1 MKKDVY
7 FFYDESGHSRKIT
20 ANTMNDDDFKYDF
33 ISAIVG
39 VEKESFST
47 FNNDYIAF
55 ENKWR
60 TVFNTNEIKSN
71 LIRAFWLAVK
81 FICNAQMTQGAG
93 VLVPVDPFKLNDYS
107 TETPTSFEFIY
118 KYKGIKYIYGFSAT
132 KEKICEEYLY
142 HYPKG
147 FRAQVF
153 KRTGQEFSFIQDKA
167 FKQLISKAVA
177 ENQLYF
183 SVANTMNESVCAEA
197 MKFFTESIVFS
208 REFEDLPGQIR
219 LNYHNNNVLKSMKQY
234 AQRADVGITDMKFE
248 MKNTEID
255 VDDTIPED
263 APPELSR
270 ALKSFVSALSDNSQV
285 KIQRNEIKAR
295 TYHTGISK
303 NGEISQYELG
313 LEDESD
319 GTLRLM
325 ALAAAID
332 RTIDNGG
339 IFVADELEK
348 GLHPLLTEYIV
359 NKFQNSEINKNNAQL
374 IFTTH
379 DTEIMR
385 QHFLDADQFYFVD
398 KDRQTGESEL
408 YSVDGLG
415 KKNNADIRTGYL
427 IGKFGGVPELGDE

>member
-1 MKKDVY
+1 MLIE
-7 FFYDESGHSRKIT
+7 F
-20 ANTMNDDDFKYDF
+20 
-33 ISAIVG
+33 
-39 VEKESFST
+39 SFSNYRS
-47 FNNDYIAF
+47 FRG
-55 ENKWR
+55 K
-60 TVFNTNEIKSN
+60 NTLSLESLKKKKGLLPLVAIYGKNGGGKSN

-408 YSVDGLG
+408 YSVDGLC

>member
-1 MKKDVY
+1 M
-7 FFYDESGHSRKIT
+7 
-20 ANTMNDDDFKYDF
+20 
-33 ISAIVG
+33 AIYG
-39 VEKESFST
+39 K
-47 FNNDYIAF
+47 NGGG
-55 ENKWR
+55 
-60 TVFNTNEIKSN
+60 KSN

-359 NKFQNSEINKNNAQL
+359 NKFQNSEINKNHAQL

>member
-1 MKKDVY
+1 MLIE
-7 FFYDESGHSRKIT
+7 F
-20 ANTMNDDDFKYDF
+20 
-33 ISAIVG
+33 
-39 VEKESFST
+39 SFSNYRS
-47 FNNDYIAF
+47 FRG
-55 ENKWR
+55 K
-60 TVFNTNEIKSN
+60 NTLSLESLKKKKGLLPLVAIYGKNGGGKSN

-359 NKFQNSEINKNNAQL
+359 NK
-374 IFTTH
+374 TH

>member
-1 MKKDVY
+1 MLIE
-7 FFYDESGHSRKIT
+7 F
-20 ANTMNDDDFKYDF
+20 
-33 ISAIVG
+33 
-39 VEKESFST
+39 SFSNYRS
-47 FNNDYIAF
+47 FRG
-55 ENKWR
+55 K
-60 TVFNTNEIKSN
+60 NTLSLESLKKKKGLLPLVAIYGKNGGGKSN

-270 ALKSFVSALSDNSQV
+270 ALQSFVSALSDNSQV

>member
-1 MKKDVY
+1 MLIE
-7 FFYDESGHSRKIT
+7 F
-20 ANTMNDDDFKYDF
+20 
-33 ISAIVG
+33 
-39 VEKESFST
+39 SFSNYRS
-47 FNNDYIAF
+47 FRG
-55 ENKWR
+55 K
-60 TVFNTNEIKSN
+60 NTLSLESLKKKKGLLPLVAIYGKNGGGKSN

-270 ALKSFVSALSDNSQV
+270 ALKSFVCALSDNSQV

>member
-1 MKKDVY
+1 MLIE
-7 FFYDESGHSRKIT
+7 F
-20 ANTMNDDDFKYDF
+20 
-33 ISAIVG
+33 
-39 VEKESFST
+39 SFSNYRS
-47 FNNDYIAF
+47 FRG
-55 ENKWR
+55 K
-60 TVFNTNEIKSN
+60 NTLSLESLKKKKGLLPLVAIYGKNGGGKSN

-197 MKFFTESIVFS
+197 MKFFTESIVFL

>member
-1 MKKDVY
+1 MLIE
-7 FFYDESGHSRKIT
+7 F
-20 ANTMNDDDFKYDF
+20 
-33 ISAIVG
+33 
-39 VEKESFST
+39 SFSNYRS
-47 FNNDYIAF
+47 FRG
-55 ENKWR
+55 K
-60 TVFNTNEIKSN
+60 NTLSLESLKKKKGLLPLVAIYGKNGGGKSN

-263 APPELSR
+263 APHELSR

>member
-1 MKKDVY
+1 MLIE
-7 FFYDESGHSRKIT
+7 F
-20 ANTMNDDDFKYDF
+20 
-33 ISAIVG
+33 
-39 VEKESFST
+39 SFSNYRS
-47 FNNDYIAF
+47 FRG
-55 ENKWR
+55 K
-60 TVFNTNEIKSN
+60 NTLSLESLKKKKGLLPLVAIYGKNGGGKSN

-183 SVANTMNESVCAEA
+183 SVANTMNERVCAEA

-359 NKFQNSEINKNNAQL
+359 NKFQNSEINKNHAQL

>member
-1 MKKDVY
+1 M
-7 FFYDESGHSRKIT
+7 
-20 ANTMNDDDFKYDF
+20 
-33 ISAIVG
+33 AIYG
-39 VEKESFST
+39 K
-47 FNNDYIAF
+47 NGGG
-55 ENKWR
+55 
-60 TVFNTNEIKSN
+60 KSN

-270 ALKSFVSALSDNSQV
+270 ALKNFVSALSDNSQV

>member
-1 MKKDVY
+1 MLIE
-7 FFYDESGHSRKIT
+7 F
-20 ANTMNDDDFKYDF
+20 
-33 ISAIVG
+33 
-39 VEKESFST
+39 SFSNYRS
-47 FNNDYIAF
+47 FRG
-55 ENKWR
+55 K
-60 TVFNTNEIKSN
+60 NTLSLESLKKKKGLLPLVAIYGKNGGGKSN

-142 HYPKG
+142 HYPQG

-415 KKNNADIRTGYL
+415 KKSNADIRTGYL
-427 IGKFGGVPELGDE
+427 IGKFGGIPELGDE

>member
-1 MKKDVY
+1 M
-7 FFYDESGHSRKIT
+7 
-20 ANTMNDDDFKYDF
+20 
-33 ISAIVG
+33 AIYG
-39 VEKESFST
+39 K
-47 FNNDYIAF
+47 NGGG
-55 ENKWR
+55 
-60 TVFNTNEIKSN
+60 KSN

-359 NKFQNSEINKNNAQL
+359 NKFQNSEINKNHAQL

-379 DTEIMR
+379 DTKIMR

>member
-1 MKKDVY
+1 MLIE
-7 FFYDESGHSRKIT
+7 F
-20 ANTMNDDDFKYDF
+20 
-33 ISAIVG
+33 
-39 VEKESFST
+39 SFSNYRS
-47 FNNDYIAF
+47 FRG
-55 ENKWR
+55 K
-60 TVFNTNEIKSN
+60 NTLSLESLKKKKGLLPLVAIYGKNGGGKSN

-319 GTLRLM
+319 GILRLM

>member
-1 MKKDVY
+1 M
-7 FFYDESGHSRKIT
+7 
-20 ANTMNDDDFKYDF
+20 
-33 ISAIVG
+33 AIYG
-39 VEKESFST
+39 K
-47 FNNDYIAF
+47 NGGG
-55 ENKWR
+55 
-60 TVFNTNEIKSN
+60 KSN

-263 APPELSR
+263 APHELSR

>member
-1 MKKDVY
+1 MLIE
-7 FFYDESGHSRKIT
+7 F
-20 ANTMNDDDFKYDF
+20 
-33 ISAIVG
+33 
-39 VEKESFST
+39 SFSNYRS
-47 FNNDYIAF
+47 FRG
-55 ENKWR
+55 K
-60 TVFNTNEIKSN
+60 NTLSLESLKKKKGLLPLVAIYGKNGGGKSN
-71 LIRAFWLAVK
+71 LIRALWLAVK

-408 YSVDGLG
+408 YSVAGLG

>member
-1 MKKDVY
+1 MLIE
-7 FFYDESGHSRKIT
+7 F
-20 ANTMNDDDFKYDF
+20 
-33 ISAIVG
+33 
-39 VEKESFST
+39 SFSNYRS
-47 FNNDYIAF
+47 FRG
-55 ENKWR
+55 K
-60 TVFNTNEIKSN
+60 NTLSLESLKKKKGLLPLVAIYGKNGGGKSN

-398 KDRQTGESEL
+398 KDRQTGETEL

>member
-1 MKKDVY
+1 MLIE
-7 FFYDESGHSRKIT
+7 F
-20 ANTMNDDDFKYDF
+20 
-33 ISAIVG
+33 
-39 VEKESFST
+39 SFSNYRS
-47 FNNDYIAF
+47 FRG
-55 ENKWR
+55 K
-60 TVFNTNEIKSN
+60 NTLSLESLKKKKGLLPLVAIYGKNGGGKSN

>member
-1 MKKDVY
+1 MLIE
-7 FFYDESGHSRKIT
+7 F
-20 ANTMNDDDFKYDF
+20 
-33 ISAIVG
+33 
-39 VEKESFST
+39 SFSNYRS
-47 FNNDYIAF
+47 FRG
-55 ENKWR
+55 K
-60 TVFNTNEIKSN
+60 NTLSLESLKKKKGLLPLVAIYGKNGGGKSN

-208 REFEDLPGQIR
+208 REFEDLPGQLR

>member
-1 MKKDVY
+1 M
-7 FFYDESGHSRKIT
+7 
-20 ANTMNDDDFKYDF
+20 
-33 ISAIVG
+33 AIYG
-39 VEKESFST
+39 K
-47 FNNDYIAF
+47 NGGG
-55 ENKWR
+55 
-60 TVFNTNEIKSN
+60 KSN

-427 IGKFGGVPELGDE
+427 IGKFGGVPELEDE

>member
-1 MKKDVY
+1 M
-7 FFYDESGHSRKIT
+7 
-20 ANTMNDDDFKYDF
+20 F
-33 ISAIVG
+33 I
-39 VEKESFST
+39 EFSFSNYRS
-47 FNNDYIAF
+47 FR
-55 ENKWR
+55 EK
-60 TVFNTNEIKSN
+60 NTLSLESLKKKKGLLPLVAIYGKNGGGKSN

-93 VLVPVDPFKLNDYS
+93 TPVPVDPFKLNDYS

-153 KRTGQEFSFIQDKA
+153 KRTGQEFSFIQDKT

-285 KIQRNEIKAR
+285 KMQRNEIKAR

-359 NKFQNSEINKNNAQL
+359 NKFQNSEINKNHAQL

>member
-1 MKKDVY
+1 MLIE
-7 FFYDESGHSRKIT
+7 F
-20 ANTMNDDDFKYDF
+20 
-33 ISAIVG
+33 
-39 VEKESFST
+39 SFSNYRS
-47 FNNDYIAF
+47 FRG
-55 ENKWR
+55 K
-60 TVFNTNEIKSN
+60 NTLSLESLKKKKGLLPLVAIYGKNGGGKSN

-197 MKFFTESIVFS
+197 MKFFTENIVFS

>member
-1 MKKDVY
+1 MLIE
-7 FFYDESGHSRKIT
+7 F
-20 ANTMNDDDFKYDF
+20 
-33 ISAIVG
+33 
-39 VEKESFST
+39 SFSNYRS
-47 FNNDYIAF
+47 FRG
-55 ENKWR
+55 K
-60 TVFNTNEIKSN
+60 NTLSLESLKKKKGLLPLVAIYGKNGGGKSN

-359 NKFQNSEINKNNAQL
+359 NKFQNSEINKNHAQL

-379 DTEIMR
+379 DTKIMR

-415 KKNNADIRTGYL
+415 KKSNADIRTGYL
-427 IGKFGGVPELGDE
+427 IGKFGGIPELGDE

>member
-1 MKKDVY
+1 MLIE
-7 FFYDESGHSRKIT
+7 F
-20 ANTMNDDDFKYDF
+20 
-33 ISAIVG
+33 
-39 VEKESFST
+39 SFSNYRS
-47 FNNDYIAF
+47 FR
-55 ENKWR
+55 EK
-60 TVFNTNEIKSN
+60 NTLSLESLKKKKGLLPLVAIYGKNGGGKSN

-93 VLVPVDPFKLNDYS
+93 TPVPVDPFKLNDYS

-153 KRTGQEFSFIQDKA
+153 KRTGQEFSFIQDKT

-285 KIQRNEIKAR
+285 KMQRNEIKAR

-359 NKFQNSEINKNNAQL
+359 NKFQNSEINKNHAQL

>member
-1 MKKDVY
+1 MLIE
-7 FFYDESGHSRKIT
+7 F
-20 ANTMNDDDFKYDF
+20 
-33 ISAIVG
+33 
-39 VEKESFST
+39 SFSNYRS
-47 FNNDYIAF
+47 FRG
-55 ENKWR
+55 K
-60 TVFNTNEIKSN
+60 NTLSLESLKKKKGLLPLVAIYGKNGGGKSN

-427 IGKFGGVPELGDE
+427 IGKFGGVPELGEE

>member
-1 MKKDVY
+1 M
-7 FFYDESGHSRKIT
+7 
-20 ANTMNDDDFKYDF
+20 
-33 ISAIVG
+33 AIYG
-39 VEKESFST
+39 K
-47 FNNDYIAF
+47 NGGG
-55 ENKWR
+55 
-60 TVFNTNEIKSN
+60 KSN
-71 LIRAFWLAVK
+71 LIRAFWFAVK

>member
-1 MKKDVY
+1 MLIE
-7 FFYDESGHSRKIT
+7 F
-20 ANTMNDDDFKYDF
+20 
-33 ISAIVG
+33 
-39 VEKESFST
+39 SFSNYRS
-47 FNNDYIAF
+47 FRG
-55 ENKWR
+55 K
-60 TVFNTNEIKSN
+60 NTLSLESLKKKKGLLPLVAIYGKNGGGKSN

-319 GTLRLM
+319 GTLRIM

>member
-1 MKKDVY
+1 M
-7 FFYDESGHSRKIT
+7 
-20 ANTMNDDDFKYDF
+20 
-33 ISAIVG
+33 AIYG
-39 VEKESFST
+39 K
-47 FNNDYIAF
+47 NGGG
-55 ENKWR
+55 
-60 TVFNTNEIKSN
+60 KSN

>member
-1 MKKDVY
+1 MLIE
-7 FFYDESGHSRKIT
+7 F
-20 ANTMNDDDFKYDF
+20 
-33 ISAIVG
+33 
-39 VEKESFST
+39 SFSNYRS
-47 FNNDYIAF
+47 FRG
-55 ENKWR
+55 K
-60 TVFNTNEIKSN
+60 NTLSLESLKKKKGLLPLVAIYGKNGGGKSN

-285 KIQRNEIKAR
+285 KIKRNEIKAR

>member
-1 MKKDVY
+1 MLIE
-7 FFYDESGHSRKIT
+7 F
-20 ANTMNDDDFKYDF
+20 
-33 ISAIVG
+33 
-39 VEKESFST
+39 SFSNYRS
-47 FNNDYIAF
+47 FRG
-55 ENKWR
+55 K
-60 TVFNTNEIKSN
+60 NTLESLKKKKGLLPLVAIYGKNGGGKSN

>member
-1 MKKDVY
+1 MLIE
-7 FFYDESGHSRKIT
+7 F
-20 ANTMNDDDFKYDF
+20 
-33 ISAIVG
+33 
-39 VEKESFST
+39 SFSNYRS
-47 FNNDYIAF
+47 FRG
-55 ENKWR
+55 K
-60 TVFNTNEIKSN
+60 NTLSLESLKKKKGLLPLVAIYGKNGGGKSN

-285 KIQRNEIKAR
+285 KIHRNEIKAR

>member
-1 MKKDVY
+1 MLIEFSFSNYRSFREKNTLSLESLKK
-7 FFYDESGHSRKIT
+7 K
-20 ANTMNDDDFKYDF
+20 
-33 ISAIVG
+33 
-39 VEKESFST
+39 KESLPLVAIYGK
-47 FNNDYIAF
+47 NGGG
-55 ENKWR
+55 
-60 TVFNTNEIKSN
+60 KSN

-93 VLVPVDPFKLNDYS
+93 TPVPVDPFKLNDYS

-118 KYKGIKYIYGFSAT
+118 KYNGIKYIYGFSAT
-132 KEKICEEYLY
+132 KEKICEEYLF

-153 KRTGQEFSFIQDKA
+153 KRTGQEFSFIQNKA

-183 SVANTMNESVCAEA
+183 SVANTMNESVCTEA
-197 MKFFTESIVFS
+197 LKFFTESIVFS
-208 REFEDLPGQIR
+208 REFEDLPGQSR

-234 AQRADVGITDMKFE
+234 AQRADVGIIDMKFD

-255 VDDTIPED
+255 VDDTIPEN

-270 ALKSFVSALSDNSQV
+270 ALKSFVSALSDSSQA

-295 TYHTGISK
+295 TYHTGVNK
-303 NGEISQYELG
+303 NGELGQYELS

-319 GTLRLM
+319 GTHRLM
-325 ALAAAID
+325 ALAPAID
-332 RTIDNGG
+332 RVIDNGG

-348 GLHPLLTEYIV
+348 GLHPLLVEDII
-359 NKFQNSEINKNNAQL
+359 NKFQDPENNKNHAQL

-385 QHFLDADQFYFVD
+385 QHFLNADQFYFVD
-398 KDRQTGESEL
+398 KNRQTGESEL

-415 KKNNADIRTGYL
+415 KKSNADIRTGYL
-427 IGKFGGVPELGDE
+427 IGKFGGIPELGYE

>member
-1 MKKDVY
+1 MLIE
-7 FFYDESGHSRKIT
+7 F
-20 ANTMNDDDFKYDF
+20 
-33 ISAIVG
+33 
-39 VEKESFST
+39 SFSNYRS
-47 FNNDYIAF
+47 FRG
-55 ENKWR
+55 K
-60 TVFNTNEIKSN
+60 NTLSLESLKKKKGLLPLVAIYGKNGGGKSN

-427 IGKFGGVPELGDE
+427 IGKFGGIPELGDE

>member
-1 MKKDVY
+1 MLIE
-7 FFYDESGHSRKIT
+7 F
-20 ANTMNDDDFKYDF
+20 
-33 ISAIVG
+33 
-39 VEKESFST
+39 SFSNYRS
-47 FNNDYIAF
+47 FRG
-55 ENKWR
+55 K
-60 TVFNTNEIKSN
+60 NTLSLESLKKKKGLLPLVAIYGKNGGGKSN

-359 NKFQNSEINKNNAQL
+359 NKFHNSEINKNNAQL

>member
-1 MKKDVY
+1 MLIEFSFSNYRSFRGENTLSLESLIKK
-7 FFYDESGHSRKIT
+7 
-20 ANTMNDDDFKYDF
+20 
-33 ISAIVG
+33 
-39 VEKESFST
+39 KESLPLVAIYGK
-47 FNNDYIAF
+47 NGGG
-55 ENKWR
+55 
-60 TVFNTNEIKSN
+60 KSN

-93 VLVPVDPFKLNDYS
+93 APVPVDPFKLNDYS

-118 KYKGIKYIYGFSAT
+118 KHNGIKYIYGFSAT
-132 KEKICEEYLY
+132 KEKICEEYLF

-147 FRAQVF
+147 SKAQVF
-153 KRTGQEFSFIQDKA
+153 KRTGQEFSFIQNKA

-183 SVANTMNESVCAEA
+183 SVANTMNESVCTEA

-208 REFEDLPGQIR
+208 REFEDIPGQIR
-219 LNYHNNNVLKSMKQY
+219 FNYNNNNVLKSMKQY
-234 AQRADVGITDMKFE
+234 AQRADVGIIDMKFD

-255 VDDTIPED
+255 VDDTIPEN

-270 ALKSFVSALSDNSQV
+270 ALKSFVSALSDNSQA

-295 TYHTGISK
+295 TYHTGVNK
-303 NGEISQYELG
+303 KGELGQYELSLG
-313 LEDESD
+313 DESD
-319 GTLRLM
+319 GTHRLM
-325 ALAAAID
+325 ALAPAID
-332 RTIDNGG
+332 RVIDNGG

-359 NKFQNSEINKNNAQL
+359 NKFQNSEINKNHAQL

-415 KKNNADIRTGYL
+415 KKATL
-427 IGKFGGVPELGDE
+427 I

>member
-1 MKKDVY
+1 MLIE
-7 FFYDESGHSRKIT
+7 F
-20 ANTMNDDDFKYDF
+20 
-33 ISAIVG
+33 
-39 VEKESFST
+39 SFSNYRS
-47 FNNDYIAF
+47 FRG
-55 ENKWR
+55 K
-60 TVFNTNEIKSN
+60 NTLSLESLKKKKGLLPLVAIYGKNGGGKSN

-183 SVANTMNESVCAEA
+183 SVANTMNA

-248 MKNTEID
+248 MKNTKID

-359 NKFQNSEINKNNAQL
+359 NKFQNSEINKNHAQL

>member
-1 MKKDVY
+1 MLIE
-7 FFYDESGHSRKIT
+7 F
-20 ANTMNDDDFKYDF
+20 
-33 ISAIVG
+33 
-39 VEKESFST
+39 SFSNYRS
-47 FNNDYIAF
+47 FRG
-55 ENKWR
+55 K
-60 TVFNTNEIKSN
+60 NTLSLESLKKKKGLLPLVAIYGKNGGGKSN

-132 KEKICEEYLY
+132 KEKVCEEYLY

-285 KIQRNEIKAR
+285 KMQRNEIKAR

>member
-1 MKKDVY
+1 M
-7 FFYDESGHSRKIT
+7 
-20 ANTMNDDDFKYDF
+20 
-33 ISAIVG
+33 AIYG
-39 VEKESFST
+39 K
-47 FNNDYIAF
+47 NGGG
-55 ENKWR
+55 
-60 TVFNTNEIKSN
+60 KSN

-107 TETPTSFEFIY
+107 TKTPTSFEFIY